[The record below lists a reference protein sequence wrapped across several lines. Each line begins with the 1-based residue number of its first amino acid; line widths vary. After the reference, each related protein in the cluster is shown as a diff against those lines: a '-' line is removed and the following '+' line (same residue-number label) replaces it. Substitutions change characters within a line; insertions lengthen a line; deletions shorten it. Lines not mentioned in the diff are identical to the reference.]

1 MVFHPPGSSWLPNA
15 LTLYQKREVVK
26 NTLWCQA
33 DLIPGAATD
42 QFHGLTQLNFFLY
55 VFVSSVII
63 WGQDAPMSTILPFV
77 GSQGVRPLLA
87 LPAALVV
94 GVINSGSPSPF
105 LGRGLLTGLRKAIGK
120 HLTGF
125 VVLTAQAG
133 TLSYLP

>member
-1 MVFHPPGSSWLPNA
+1 M
-15 LTLYQKREVVK
+15 VK

-42 QFHGLTQLNFFLY
+42 EFHGLTQLNFFLY